1 VLSRVENYRS
11 DASPEACS
19 RVKSNMAL
27 ALTANQAEVTL
38 ISVSAGL
45 LQAKLNAAKL
55 GAKLGAKLSALI

>member
-1 VLSRVENYRS
+1 
-11 DASPEACS
+11 
-19 RVKSNMAL
+19 MAL